1 MRSRSGDFVRK
12 TVSLD
17 SDIRP
22 LLDKL
27 VQKQAHTA
35 TSAVFI
41 SRIINDFLRNSNFK
55 NLEKYSVNPRGVGKR
70 TRITLVVD
78 LDNHKKIVEYTA
90 DAIEECANNYCDE
103 PTQSYSKVLNNVLRK
118 ELRI

>member
-27 VQKQAHTA
+27 VKKQAHTA

-41 SRIINDFLRNSNFK
+41 SRIINEFLRNSNFK

-78 LDNHKKIVEYTA
+78 LDVHRKIINYTA
-90 DAIEECANNYCDE
+90 AAIEECAINYCDE
-103 PTQSYSKVLNNVLRK
+103 PSQSYSKVLNNALRK
-118 ELRI
+118 ELHI

>member
-22 LLDKL
+22 LLDKI
-27 VQKQAHTA
+27 
-35 TSAVFI
+35 SAKKARKAVSAIFI
-41 SRIINDFLRNSNFK
+41 SRIINDILRTTNFK

-70 TRITLVVD
+70 SRITIVVD
-78 LDNHKKIVEYTA
+78 IDIHRKIVEYTA
-90 DAIEECANNYCDE
+90 AAIEECAINYCGE
-103 PTQSYSKVLNNVLRK
+103 PSQSYSKVLNNALRK
-118 ELRI
+118 GLNI

>member
-17 SDIRP
+17 ADIRP
-22 LLDKL
+22 YLDKICA
-27 VQKQAHTA
+27 KKAKTA
-35 TSAVFI
+35 VTAVFI
-41 SRIINDFLRNSNFK
+41 SRIINDMLRSSNFK

-78 LDNHKKIVEYTA
+78 LDVHRKIINYTA
-90 DAIEECANNYCDE
+90 SAIEECAINYCGE
-103 PTQSYSKVLNNVLRK
+103 PSQSYSRVLNNALRK
-118 ELRI
+118 GLNI